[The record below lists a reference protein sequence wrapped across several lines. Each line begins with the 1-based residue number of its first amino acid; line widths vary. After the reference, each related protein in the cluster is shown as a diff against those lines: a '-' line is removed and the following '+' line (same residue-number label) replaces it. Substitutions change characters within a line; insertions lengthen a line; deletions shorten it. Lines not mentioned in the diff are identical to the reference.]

1 PLGATAAAGKTAG
14 GAAAYGLGSVDR
26 VAHGSS
32 VRFAPCYN
40 HEVWS
45 SHGFII
51 SSSDCSGLSLHRHGN
66 GIREANG
73 VFFFLR
79 GELAGAGS
87 FGDYRPAAEFMSTNS
102 NRHELDIRPGMG
114 SSSSGSGAASVAT
127 RRRTE
132 ERVGGNAKKSKQ
144 EASRKASPP
153 KAQAPKV
160 KLGEKITALQ
170 QIVSPFGKTDT
181 SSVLFET
188 IKYIKFLHEQLRL
201 FSEPYMTKSAH
212 KGRVPFGGEEK
223 DEKRVTGH
231 ERGLRG
237 RGLCL
242 VPVSLHPA
250 GLLDA
255 GVPEL
260 LVPVDELREATGCI
274 SNRMH
279 KDLRCACTVVLVGQ
293 AVAIVDKSIP
303 HQATFSQ
310 EKRPSNLV

>member
-1 PLGATAAAGKTAG
+1 MWESPPSQMPTHAPFPSWSPYAGAFVGGAVAAG
-14 GAAAYGLGSVDR
+14 GAQLSPAAADSSRLPSEHVHVPDHAWNQS
-26 VAHGSS
+26 AHGAGAHGGSGYRENFLS
-32 VRFAPCYN
+32 LFGASNVVPEVFQDIPAACDYVRFAPCYN

-102 NRHELDIRPGMG
+102 NRHELDIRPQGMG

-188 IKYIKFLHEQLRL
+188 IKYIKFLHEQLRV
-201 FSEPYMTKSAH
+201 SACAQH
-212 KGRVPFGGEEK
+212 AM
-223 DEKRVTGH
+223 
-231 ERGLRG
+231 
-237 RGLCL
+237 CL
-242 VPVSLHPA
+242 S
-250 GLLDA
+250 
-255 GVPEL
+255 
-260 LVPVDELREATGCI
+260 
-274 SNRMH
+274 
-279 KDLRCACTVVLVGQ
+279 
-293 AVAIVDKSIP
+293 
-303 HQATFSQ
+303 FFF
-310 EKRPSNLV
+310 